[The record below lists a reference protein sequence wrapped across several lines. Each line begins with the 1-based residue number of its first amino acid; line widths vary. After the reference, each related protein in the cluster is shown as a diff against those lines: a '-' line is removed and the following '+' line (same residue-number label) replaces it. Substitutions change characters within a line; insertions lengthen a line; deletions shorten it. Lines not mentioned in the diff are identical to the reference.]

1 MKTEN
6 PGKEFLEYLAA
17 NEGKP
22 IDPAVAGAAR
32 QELAQGEKTD
42 FKFDT
47 GVSDHEADAINYPE
61 GSLFKTDIPDNELSE
76 AVEKLKDARKTLIDG
91 LTIEPVP
98 ELFRDPQHVTFGEL
112 EGNAATLPEATRN
125 ALNVVGRYAKIGPE
139 TSLYDV
145 PDLIKDF
152 LLKLDAIET
161 HRDNLE
167 KHRSNTSR

>member
-42 FKFDT
+42 FEFDT
-47 GVSDHEADAINYPE
+47 KASDHEVGAVNYPE
-61 GSLFKTDIPDNELSE
+61 GSLFKTDIPDGELSE
-76 AVEKLKDARKTLIDG
+76 AIEKLKDARKILIDG
-91 LTIEPVP
+91 LTVEPVP

-112 EGNAATLPEATRN
+112 EENSAILPEATRN
-125 ALNVVGRYAKIGPE
+125 ALEIIGRYAKIGPE
-139 TSLYDV
+139 ISLYDM

-152 LLKLDAIET
+152 LRKLDAIET